1 MGADYGV
8 TGLPLPGLIGAAI
21 GLYVG
26 WLDWKILKGILQAA
40 ETKNRQAGG
49 DGGVVARYKALWSAL
64 SFGIPVIGFPVI
76 GFWAASELVG

>member
-1 MGADYGV
+1 MGIS
-8 TGLPLPGLIGAAI
+8 LPGLIGAGV

-49 DGGVVARYKALWSAL
+49 DGGAVAKYKALLGAL
-64 SFGIPVIGFPVI
+64 IFVIPVIGFPVV
-76 GFWAASELVG
+76 GYWAASQLAG